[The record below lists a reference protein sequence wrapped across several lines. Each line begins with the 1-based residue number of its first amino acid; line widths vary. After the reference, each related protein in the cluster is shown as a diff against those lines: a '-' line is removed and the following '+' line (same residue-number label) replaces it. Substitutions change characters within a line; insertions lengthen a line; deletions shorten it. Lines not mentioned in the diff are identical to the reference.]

1 MARVRAGRQQLSFR
15 RRGDRDAETS
25 MKSEYCEASTN
36 RPPDQPLLWQ
46 GAGKPDKAP
55 VSCLS
60 LRPPNNKAPVSC
72 LSLRP
77 PNNKAPVSCLSLR
90 PPNNK
95 APVSRNR
102 GLSADNLR
110 FKRQRWSPDA
120 QQARRLLPSL
130 FGEEPSDAASPL

>member
-77 PNNKAPVSCLSLR
+77 PNNKAPVSW
-90 PPNNK
+90 
-95 APVSRNR
+95 NR